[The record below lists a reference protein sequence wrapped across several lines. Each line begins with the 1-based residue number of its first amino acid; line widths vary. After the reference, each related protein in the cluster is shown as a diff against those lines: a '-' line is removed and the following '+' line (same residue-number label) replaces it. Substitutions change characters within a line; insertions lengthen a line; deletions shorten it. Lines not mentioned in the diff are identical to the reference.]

1 MSFAGFM
8 FRARCS
14 RRDAKR
20 DAKLKEPSDVT
31 AKKDI
36 NYAGNS
42 DRYNLLDIYY
52 PKTAQGKL
60 PVIVSVHGG
69 GYVYGTK
76 EIYKYYG
83 MYLAGQ
89 GFVFVN
95 FNYHL
100 APKQK
105 FPGQLK
111 EAVMVLFWMTEH
123 ADEYHM
129 DLNNVFMVGDS
140 VGAQMASQL
149 AAIYSNKAYA
159 SLFPF
164 QIPPQIKLRAIALN
178 CGLYELGVPKD
189 GKKVQGEAAMLGGLM
204 RDYLGA
210 APERFGEML
219 DVKGHI
225 TGAFPPAYIMTAH
238 YDILKKKAK
247 PMYDLLRE
255 LGVEAQYK
263 CYGSKETKYMA
274 HVCHV
279 NMNLEEAQ
287 QINRDECAFFR
298 RFLTRQVSV
307 L

>member
-8 FRARCS
+8 FRIMCS
-14 RRDAKR
+14 RGDKKR
-20 DAKLKEPSDVT
+20 DKKLREPLNVT

-36 NYAGNS
+36 NYAGNT
-42 DRYNLLDIYY
+42 DPYNLLDIYY
-52 PKTAQGKL
+52 PQGTEGKL

-89 GFVFVN
+89 GFVLVN

-105 FPGQLK
+105 FPGHLK
-111 EAVMVLFWMTEH
+111 EASMVLSWMTEH

-129 DLNNVFMVGDS
+129 DLNNVFLVGDS
-140 VGAQMASQL
+140 AGAQMASQL
-149 AAIYSNKAYA
+149 AAIYSNEAYA

-164 QIPPQIKLRAIALN
+164 QIPPRIKLRAVALN
-178 CGLYELGVPKD
+178 CGMYDLCASKD
-189 GKKVQGEAAMLGGLM
+189 GKKLQKNGLM
-204 RDYLGA
+204 RDYLGRT
-210 APERFGEML
+210 PEQFGEML

-225 TGAFPPAYIMTAH
+225 TSEFPPAYVMTAH
-238 YDILKKKAK
+238 YDFLREKAK
-247 PMYDLLRE
+247 PMHDFLRN
-255 LGVEAQYK
+255 LGVETEYK

-279 NMNLEEAQ
+279 NMNLEEAK

-298 RFLTRQVSV
+298 RFLAQ
-307 L
+307 